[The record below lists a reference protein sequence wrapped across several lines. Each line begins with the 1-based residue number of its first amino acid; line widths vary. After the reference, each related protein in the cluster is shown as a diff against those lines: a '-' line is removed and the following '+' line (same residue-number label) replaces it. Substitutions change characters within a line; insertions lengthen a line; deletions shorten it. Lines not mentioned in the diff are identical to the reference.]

1 MTSVAPGNPPAMR
14 NTALVRDRD
23 AADTRRFS
31 RAQLLALVVGVLQ
44 IVASCIPFLPTGE
57 GTNHTLYLATGA
69 AGLVLAWRHHHARCY
84 GVALLLLYGQLFITD
99 AEDTGPLGLPTLE
112 TLAYGRAAVAGLVIV
127 LIPAF
132 KRR

>member
-1 MTSVAPGNPPAMR
+1 MR
-14 NTALVRDRD
+14 NTALVRGRT
-23 AADTRRFS
+23 APDTGRFS

-44 IVASCIPFLPTGE
+44 IVMASIPFLPMGE
-57 GTNHTLYLATGA
+57 GTNHTLYVCTGL
-69 AGLVLAWRHHHARCY
+69 AGLALAWRHHHARCY
-84 GVALLLLYGQLFITD
+84 GVGLLLLYGQLFITD
-99 AEDTGPLGLPTLE
+99 AGDTGPFGLPTLE

>member
-1 MTSVAPGNPPAMR
+1 MR
-14 NTALVRDRD
+14 NTALVRDKN
-23 AADTRRFS
+23 AADARRFS

-44 IVASCIPFLPTGE
+44 IVSASVPFLPMGQ
-57 GTNHTLYLATGA
+57 GLNHTLYTLTGV
-69 AGLVLAWRHHHARCY
+69 AGLLLAWRHHHARWY
-84 GVALLLLYGQLFITD
+84 GVGLLLLYGQLFITD
-99 AEDTGPLGLPTLE
+99 ADDTGPLGLPTLE